1 MIQGTIV
8 KGIGGFYYVK
18 TADRVIECRA
28 RGKFRNQNIVPLV
41 GDKVDVRIDGENGL
55 IDSIEPR
62 KSELKRPSIANADQA
77 LIVFAAA
84 KPEPSF
90 SLLDKLLVTSS
101 YNHIN
106 PIICINKVEM
116 VDISTIQEMM
126 KPYKMAG
133 YNIIY
138 TSAKYDIGIDELKKK
153 LNDIIT
159 VFAGPS
165 GVGKTTL
172 LNRIIPSFN
181 AKTGDISKKTERGKH
196 TTRHV
201 ELIELVEGGFIADTP
216 GFSSLDIDDIDR
228 GSIQYL
234 YPEFLDLIGKCK
246 FTGCSHISEP
256 QCAIKD
262 AVDNNL
268 IDIRRYNSYVNM
280 YKDTFKLGGNY
291 K

>member
-28 RGKFRNQNIVPLV
+28 RGKFRKEKIVPLV
-41 GDKVDVRIDGENGL
+41 GDSVNVRIEGESGL
-55 IDSIEPR
+55 IDTIEPR
-62 KSELKRPSIANADQA
+62 RSELKRPPIANVDQA

-90 SLLDKLLVTSS
+90 PLLDKFLVISS

-106 PIICINKVEM
+106 PIICINKVDM
-116 VDISTIQEMM
+116 ADIKTIQNMM
-126 KPYKMAG
+126 EPYKIAG

-138 TSAKYDIGIDELKKK
+138 TSAKYNIGIDELKKN
-153 LNDIIT
+153 LNNVIT

-172 LNRIIPSFN
+172 LNQVKPSFN

-201 ELIELVEGGFIADTP
+201 ELIELEEYGFIADTP

-228 GSIQYL
+228 DTIQYL
-234 YPEFLDLIGKCK
+234 YPEFLSLIGQCK

-256 QCAIKD
+256 ECAIKD
-262 AVDNNL
+262 AVGNNI
-268 IDIRRYNSYVNM
+268 IDIRRYDSYVNM
-280 YKDTFKLGGNY
+280 YKDTLKLGGNY

>member
-62 KSELKRPSIANADQA
+62 KSELKRPPIANADQA

-138 TSAKYDIGIDELKKK
+138 TSAKYDIGIDKLKEN
-153 LNDIIT
+153 LNDVIT

-172 LNRIIPSFN
+172 LNRVIPSFN

-201 ELIELVEGGFIADTP
+201 ELIELEDGGFMADTP

-228 GSIQYL
+228 ESIQYL

-246 FTGCSHISEP
+246 FTDCSHISEP
-256 QCAIKD
+256 KCAIKD
-262 AVDNNL
+262 AVENNI

-280 YKDTFKLGGNY
+280 YKDTFKLGGKY